1 MAIHVITSPGVISR
15 KNAKRYLSEHLTL
28 PETVTKIEEE
38 TFFRQPKIQSV
49 SFSNALESIG
59 ARAFQDC
66 IHLTELHLPD
76 SLQRIETEAF
86 SGCKALLEVAF
97 PASVKNISDRC
108 FYRCRGLEKIIIPEG
123 IQRIGAEAFYFASIS
138 ELELPSTLLTIKDKA
153 FFRCNRLTNVVI
165 PKNVTHIGMEAF
177 HGCNYLKTLEIAHDP
192 DFIGV
197 KIVNRSTTIRCYE
210 GSKADDYCKKFE
222 IPTEYIVDNEF

>member
-1 MAIHVITSPGVISR
+1 MAIHVITSPWVISR
-15 KNAKRYLSEHLTL
+15 KNAKRYLSEHLII

-38 TFFRQPKIQSV
+38 AFFRQPKIQSV
-49 SFSNALESIG
+49 CFSDKLESIG

-66 IHLTELHLPD
+66 IHLKNFVLPN

-86 SGCKALLEVAF
+86 SGCKTLTEISL
-97 PASVKNISDRC
+97 PASMKNISDRC
-108 FYRCRGLEKIIIPEG
+108 FYRCRGLEKILIPEG
-123 IQRIGAEAFYFASIS
+123 IQRIGAEAFYFASITD
-138 ELELPSTLLTIKDKA
+138 LVLPSTLLSIKDKA

-165 PKNVTHIGMEAF
+165 PKSVNHVGMEAF

-197 KIVNRSTTIRCYE
+197 KIVNKSTTIRCYE
-210 GSKADDYCKKFE
+210 GSKVDVYCKKFE
-222 IPTEYIVDNEF
+222 IPTEYIVDNEN

>member
-1 MAIHVITSPGVISR
+1 MAIHVITSLGAISR
-15 KNAKRYLSEHLTL
+15 KNAKRYLSEHLTI

-38 TFFRQPKIQSV
+38 AFFRQPKIQSV

-66 IHLTELHLPD
+66 IHLTKLHLPD

-86 SGCKALLEVAF
+86 SGCKALVEVAF
-97 PASVKNISDRC
+97 PATMKNISDRC

-123 IQRIGAEAFYFASIS
+123 IQRIGVEAFYFASIS

-197 KIVNRSTTIRCYE
+197 KIVNRSTTIRCYK
-210 GSKADDYCKKFE
+210 GSKVDDYCKKFE
-222 IPTEYIVDNEF
+222 IPTEYIVDNGL